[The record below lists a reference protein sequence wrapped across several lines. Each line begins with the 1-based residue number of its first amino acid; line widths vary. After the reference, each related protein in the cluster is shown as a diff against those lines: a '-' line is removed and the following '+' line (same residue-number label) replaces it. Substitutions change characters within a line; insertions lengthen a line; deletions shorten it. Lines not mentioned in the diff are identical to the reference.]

1 MRHAI
6 DVEALARQAAGNHK
20 DFVSFAWHDEPE
32 DSENWCIVHTNNR
45 DSGLLNQSN
54 AAAIANILEPHIL
67 AEEEDVRPM
76 RCAHWGC
83 GWVDGY
89 ALRVYRNG
97 EITAAFTAWCEI
109 VEALEDYPVLDEED
123 HSRRE
128 YEAAL
133 YAIEDV
139 GAKYVVSGATDETW
153 PQHVFS
159 WLWKHNQRE
168 LDPVDD
174 GGANPSEEAVR
185 NALEALGWLD
195 TEYLEDEE

>member
-123 HSRRE
+123 HSLRE

-133 YAIEDV
+133 ETIGDV
-139 GAKYVVSGATDETW
+139 GGRYLADGAPDDWREG
-153 PQHVFS
+153 VYS
-159 WLWKHNQRE
+159 WLWDHDQRE
-168 LDPVDD
+168 LDNRD
-174 GGANPSEEAVR
+174 GTGAYPSEESVQ
-185 NALEALGWLD
+185 NALAALGWLD
-195 TEYLEDEE
+195 AEYLENE